1 MIKIKDI
8 ANNKIALLIAFLIV
22 INLIPIWFFAYPPL
36 QDYPQ
41 HLMQNKIILDYQNK
55 ELDYSKYFNLRF
67 SLIPTLF
74 SIFSI
79 ILLSKAFGIYIA
91 GKIFLSIYIIL
102 FPLSIFYFLSAVDR
116 RKAVLGFF
124 SFIFTYNWFFSKG
137 LIDFSISLPFFFFA
151 LGYWL
156 NNRDKMGV
164 SKILVSM
171 LLAIL
176 VLFSHL
182 FSFIILMI
190 SVFLVQIFRYKNKK
204 QAFITTIPFILP
216 IILFL
221 VFWFSR
227 SPDVAPIDVL
237 AAFNPLV
244 LIKSF
249 FGMFLS
255 FSPVPEAVILA
266 APLLYLVFLFVRK
279 ILADKPFLIKRL
291 FSKKYRNEFLILA
304 LILLLLFIASPPDLK
319 TWAHFKIRFVP
330 FIALFFVSWLEPPKK
345 KRLFLAITVIA
356 AVLLAMLTFF
366 NYYNINKEFA
376 DYSSGINVIE
386 RNKLILPITAKDLYG
401 YTMRPYEHFWAYY
414 HIEKGGAGPYIFAGH
429 STHLISYRE
438 NMPVPQAIINTQS
451 FYWQPSSRI
460 TPSAPGEPY
469 PQFNFS
475 REILSYYDY
484 ILLWGK
490 SNEVESAVINSGFS
504 LLYEKGD
511 LKIYENS
518 ENNENRISP

>member
-1 MIKIKDI
+1 MIKI
-8 ANNKIALLIAFLIV
+8 NNKIMLLVAFLIV
-22 INLIPIWFFAYPPL
+22 LNLVPIWFFAYPPL

-41 HLMQNKIILDYQNK
+41 HLIQDKIIMDYQNK
-55 ELDYSKYFNLRF
+55 EFDYSKYFDLRF

-79 ILLSKAFGIYIA
+79 ISLSKIFGIYIA
-91 GKIFLSIYIIL
+91 GKIFLSIYVIL

-116 RKAVLGFF
+116 RKAILGFF
-124 SFIFTYNWFFSKG
+124 SFIFTYNWFFNKG
-137 LIDFSISLPFFFFA
+137 LVDFAISLPFFFFA

-156 NNRDKMGV
+156 NNRNKMTI
-164 SKILVSM
+164 SKILIST
-171 LLAIL
+171 IL
-176 VLFSHL
+176 VLLTLFSHL

-204 QAFITTIPFILP
+204 QAFTTSIPFILP
-216 IILFL
+216 IILFAI
-221 VFWFSR
+221 FWFSR

-255 FSPVPEAVILA
+255 FSPVLEAILLA
-266 APLLYLVFLFVRK
+266 APLLYFAFLFLRK
-279 ILADKPFLIKRL
+279 ILANKPFSIKRL
-291 FSKKYRNEFLILA
+291 FDKKYKNEFLILA
-304 LILLLLFIASPPDLK
+304 LILLLLFVISPPDLK

-330 FIALFFVSWLEPPKK
+330 FIVLFFVAWLEPPTK
-345 KRLFLAITVIA
+345 KRLFMFITVIA
-356 AVLLAMLTFF
+356 AVLLVILTFF
-366 NYYNINKEFA
+366 NYYSINKDFA
-376 DYSSGINVIE
+376 DYSSGINIVE
-386 RNKLILPITAKDLYG
+386 RNKSILPITVKDLYG

-438 NMPVPQAIINTQS
+438 NMPAPQAIINAQS

-460 TPSAPGEPY
+460 TPSAPGELY
-469 PQFNFS
+469 PQLNFS

-490 SNEVESAVINSGFS
+490 SNDVESAVIDSGFS
-504 LLYEKGD
+504 LLHEKGD
-511 LKIYENS
+511 LKVYENVK
-518 ENNENRISP
+518 NFSPILDW